1 MTFNEKVTELEERIV
16 KLTQRGSYYF
26 TPATMKAWHSKIH
39 YDTYE
44 DGYFVESVRGWDD
57 KRKYH
62 IIFISDTGVLKR
74 NDIWYDSLGLAKKHL
89 NKRDLELEED

>member
-1 MTFNEKVTELEERIV
+1 MMFDAKVEDLEERIV

-26 TPATMKAWHSKIH
+26 TPATMKAWKSKIH

-44 DGYFVESVRGWDD
+44 DGYFIESVRGWDD

-62 IIFISDTGVLKR
+62 IIFISDKGVLKR
-74 NDIWYDSLGLAKKHL
+74 NDVWYDSLGSAKKAL
-89 NKRDLELEED
+89 DKRDFELEED